1 MSLDQ
6 RTISKVT
13 TCHVQFGLL
22 VNMINARPCIQ
33 HVNRR
38 SFQEYKVSEHETDH
52 SSPSRTEFKNLW
64 SHTSTHHTPSG
75 QAQEQLYLYNAE
87 C

>member
-6 RTISKVT
+6 KTISKVT

-33 HVNRR
+33 YVNRR
-38 SFQEYKVSEHETDH
+38 SYQGDKVSEHEPDH
-52 SSPSRTEFKNLW
+52 SSPSRTEFKYMW
-64 SHTSTHHTPSG
+64 SYISTPHMPSG